1 MARIIIDQHF
11 KTSRV
16 TRADGAKLRSL
27 IEERWSDSEPLIL
40 DFSGL
45 RIASASFFDES
56 VGALAETY
64 PLELLT
70 QRLRM
75 ENMDPADRKLLNQIV
90 LSRASSRRSKD
101 DPEKGASV

>member
-1 MARIIIDQHF
+1 MARIIINQHF
-11 KTSRV
+11 QTSRV
-16 TRADGAKLRSL
+16 TRADGANLRRL
-27 IEERWSDSEPLIL
+27 IEERWTDSEPLIL

-56 VGALAETY
+56 IGALAESY

-75 ENMDPADRKLLNQIV
+75 ENMDPSDRKLLNQIV
-90 LSRASSRRSKD
+90 LSRAAGRRSKE
-101 DPEKGASV
+101 DPEKGASI